1 MSSPLYENMAE
12 LDLSNN
18 ELSGCLQPNFDDKN
32 PSSATF
38 DYASSSSSP
47 SGGGGG
53 GGGGGHNNNNNNNHS
68 HMSRGSMSEDRTS
81 PTRNHRREPLGY
93 INCAATLKV
102 LRLSNNHF
110 CGEIPSSFSSLTSLR
125 ELDLS
130 NNHIQGYLY
139 IYIY

>member
-18 ELSGCLQPNFDDKN
+18 DLSGCLQPNFDDKN

-38 DYASSSSSP
+38 DHASSSSSSP

-53 GGGGGHNNNNNNNHS
+53 GHNNNNINHS

-110 CGEIPSSFSSLTSLR
+110 CGEIPSSFSSLSSLR

-130 NNHIQGYLY
+130 NNHIQGY
-139 IYIY
+139 IYIYCEI

>member
-1 MSSPLYENMAE
+1 MSSPLYENMVE

-32 PSSATF
+32 PSSAAF
-38 DYASSSSSP
+38 DPASSSSP

-53 GGGGGHNNNNNNNHS
+53 GHNNNNNINHS

-110 CGEIPSSFSSLTSLR
+110 CGEIPSSFSSLSSLR

-130 NNHIQGYLY
+130 NNHIQGY
-139 IYIY
+139 IYMHIL